1 MTIVECFGG
10 VSKRKP
16 FKDNLVKKIQNPKS
30 LCSICEMPPKAP
42 VSAKSAA
49 PVPAPTPVKEKA
61 VETPAKAAPAPVKEK
76 VAAAPAAPVASP
88 VPAAAPAE
96 ETVGGAS
103 PLDVL
108 EQKVASLLTLAKEAL
123 AALKVA
129 KKEIEKVKK
138 VAEKAERKRANA
150 RTSPSGFAKPAKIS
164 DELCAFLSVPKG
176 TEMSRTDVTRHI
188 NQYVKTHNLFNKE
201 NKRVILPNAALKKL
215 LGSKD
220 TDTVTYFNLQR
231 WLKGHFIRA

>member
-1 MTIVECFGG
+1 MILF
-10 VSKRKP
+10 
-16 FKDNLVKKIQNPKS
+16 L
-30 LCSICEMPPKAP
+30 EMPPKAP
-42 VSAKSAA
+42 VSAKPAA
-49 PVPAPTPVKEKA
+49 PAKEKDATKTATPVKA
-61 VETPAKAAPAPVKEK
+61 AAAPKAAPAPV
-76 VAAAPAAPVASP
+76 AAPA
-88 VPAAAPAE
+88 PAAE
-96 ETVGGAS
+96 EAVATAS
-103 PLDVL
+103 PLDALERHVL
-108 EQKVASLLTLAKEAL
+108 GLLALAKEAIQ
-123 AALKVA
+123 ALKVA

-188 NQYVKTHNLFNKE
+188 NQYVKTHKLFNQE
-201 NKRVILPNAALKKL
+201 NKRVILPNPALKKL

>member
-1 MTIVECFGG
+1 
-10 VSKRKP
+10 
-16 FKDNLVKKIQNPKS
+16 
-30 LCSICEMPPKAP
+30 MPPKAP

-49 PVPAPTPVKEKA
+49 PAPAAPAKEKEAATPVKTATPVKA
-61 VETPAKAAPAPVKEK
+61 AAAAPKAAPVAAPAPVVE
-76 VAAAPAAPVASP
+76 AAADEAASV
-88 VPAAAPAE
+88 
-96 ETVGGAS
+96 S
-103 PLDVL
+103 PLDALERHVL
-108 EQKVASLLTLAKEAL
+108 GLLSLAKEAI

-188 NQYVKTHNLFNKE
+188 NQYVKTHKLFNQE
-201 NKRVILPNAALKKL
+201 NKRVILPNPALKKL
-215 LGSKD
+215 LGSKE

>member
-1 MTIVECFGG
+1 
-10 VSKRKP
+10 
-16 FKDNLVKKIQNPKS
+16 
-30 LCSICEMPPKAP
+30 MPPKAP
-42 VSAKSAA
+42 AA
-49 PVPAPTPVKEKA
+49 PAAKPAAAPAKEKE
-61 VETPAKAAPAPVKEK
+61 VPSKTTTPAKTAASVKPA
-76 VAAAPAAPVASP
+76 AAAPAAPAPVVAAATEE
-88 VPAAAPAE
+88 VPA
-96 ETVGGAS
+96 VS
-103 PLDVL
+103 PLDAL
-108 EQKVASLLTLAKEAL
+108 ERHVVGLLNLAKEAI

-164 DELCAFLSVPKG
+164 DDLCGFLSVPKG

-188 NQYVKTHNLFNKE
+188 NQYVKTHKLFNQE
-201 NKRVILPNAALKKL
+201 NKRVILPNPALKKL
-215 LGSKD
+215 LGCKD

>member
-1 MTIVECFGG
+1 
-10 VSKRKP
+10 
-16 FKDNLVKKIQNPKS
+16 
-30 LCSICEMPPKAP
+30 MPPKAP
-42 VSAKSAA
+42 VSAKPAA
-49 PVPAPTPVKEKA
+49 SPAPASPAPAAAKPA
-61 VETPAKAAPAPVKEK
+61 APAKAA
-76 VAAAPAAPVASP
+76 AAAPAKEKA
-88 VPAAAPAE
+88 AAAPAPAPAAAAAATE
-96 ETVGGAS
+96 EVPSVS
-103 PLDVL
+103 PLDALERHVL
-108 EQKVASLLTLAKEAL
+108 GLLTLAKEAI

-164 DELCAFLSVPKG
+164 DELCGFLSVAKG

-188 NQYVKTHNLFNKE
+188 NQYVKNHKLFNQE

-215 LGSKD
+215 LGCKD